1 MVADKDFGM
10 HSSADAIIAGIVTPA
25 ASPQAILTNPPHHM
39 ILATMKTRGMTFE
52 RFLLVQEGQAMLAE
66 TRVFGDPLQLPSLSN
81 FESFFIL
88 KALGALKASAQA
100 GYLAHRH
107 WAGMLRLG

>member
-1 MVADKDFGM
+1 
-10 HSSADAIIAGIVTPA
+10 
-25 ASPQAILTNPPHHM
+25 
-39 ILATMKTRGMTFE
+39 
-52 RFLLVQEGQAMLAE
+52 MLAE
-66 TRVFGDPLQLPSLSN
+66 TGVFGDPLQLPSLSN